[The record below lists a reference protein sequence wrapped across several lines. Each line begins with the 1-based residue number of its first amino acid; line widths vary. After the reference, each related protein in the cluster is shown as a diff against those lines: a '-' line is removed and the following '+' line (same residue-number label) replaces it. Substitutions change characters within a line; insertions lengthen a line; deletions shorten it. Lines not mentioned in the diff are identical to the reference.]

1 MADER
6 AAVTKGLMDQ
16 KTIQQLSASGDE
28 AKKKRAQLKK
38 GREDKEKAAKEAAEQ
53 QKANQSAE

>member
-6 AAVTKGLMDQ
+6 AAVTKGLIDQ

-38 GREDKEKAAKEAAEQ
+38 EREEKAAKEAAEQ
-53 QKANQSAE
+53 QKANQSAK